1 MAIESGYTTNGGSN
15 AGLFTE
21 GASRLGLASQR
32 IDPREIP
39 SRLMAGQSVI
49 MSGVKRGSGSPYTSS
64 GHIISASK
72 MKDGKI
78 VVNDPLKSNSSAM
91 PVSSV
96 MSGINKAWA
105 IDGPHG
111 YGDEDDDKYLKTLL
125 GYGPFTYETSTGGFI
140 PTMSSQLGRPA
151 YPVFGD
157 SNTANW
163 YSQSDPEWAS
173 VDWCGD
179 TVGSIG
185 CLLSS
190 FGMAMNAMTGGIDFD
205 PGSMAAMF
213 PGNGSGVSGD
223 EPYNMAALIKANYER
238 YYDYDFDN
246 LDEMKAKIIEFL
258 EKGYPVI
265 IDGETANKPYD
276 VNDNYP
282 NPEDTI
288 AGDSDFWAYN
298 DIRGGIFAHLLDGN
312 SKAKHSEHH
321 TMILGYQ
328 NKGDAMTTLFNPGR
342 SSEEN
347 GVRIVN
353 LDRAFDNYK
362 SGEDKFGTI
371 KGFRVFTRDFDLSEK
386 DNGEIRRN
394 LQAYCGLNAD
404 GFEDIQKDDKGNQI
418 SPTEAQLKILNYF
431 KTGSKTVA
439 NASEDKLFTS
449 HADDLMTAALS
460 STELGTVKAGDITP
474 GNITAGVSSDYK
486 PTTKGNPTD
495 GSESDPNSITNIF
508 ERVGNILGKFGNIGL
523 NLLSAILSGH
533 PENYKSIYDGNW
545 TYQDNDFWKNQQRPT
560 DDTDAYI
567 SIGKD
572 RNGQPILVS
581 ASVERGSAVNDAIS
595 QYEEDYLAMYEE
607 KLSHPSNP
615 ADAEIY
621 RNYLEHKNRDGGDT
635 SAPLNDGEHNYY
647 RDGVLWAHAKALDE
661 AENIKAI
668 YDEAVKNNDFYDID
682 GNPLSSATVNTSGAK
697 SSSSPSASSA
707 SSSTSMKMD
716 SFPEWATKHTGK
728 YGLDPST
735 FTPQSTSFTSGQLSD
750 MQKWLMYSIAA
761 HERGYTDNMTD
772 NKIDEVY
779 FSPVNYGNED
789 AATFGIG
796 GFKGPNGSEVMLRLA
811 DSGQIDETAAKDAR
825 DYAAK
830 LASGTLDATSIKN
843 LTAFMRR
850 SDIRVPLKTIEEAYS
865 SQLTGLYLNRALPYY
880 DDGTITDPRSVLLG
894 AETYPIS
901 YKADWFNDLPAT
913 TPENELEVVRDNI
926 LAHMRGWDTW
936 DEDDGD
942 SETNNYK
949 GWTNRVWND
958 YHMLTQNG
966 ASGYTDTGTNDYAGI
981 VNPPPP
987 SIFGS
992 GESAAETSVQTSTD
1006 VSSETNSE
1014 EKSKKNTPFIPIGA
1028 IGRGGSE
1035 GYGDLDLN
1043 SNIKPPKLPEIKSG
1057 DFNAEFKSYS
1067 TYKTSVNQNRPLKLS
1082 EMGTG
1087 ETTSSKR
1094 SRSPLS
1100 ITANRS
1106 YTPAVLSHSEGYG
1119 RGVDMK
1125 PMENKTD
1132 RVISLLERVAANTG
1146 KRVNAETS
1154 TTINNYNTTNN
1165 TSTVGYGDVNMNA
1178 GGKGD
1183 VTLISGDKSTPS
1195 DNMHT
1200 DKLRQLHERI
1210 ARSPRH

>member
-1 MAIESGYTTNGGSN
+1 MIASIIDVINEILAEVLGADLKSWLATFIYKQLSSERKAAKIDAAQLRFRSDLDAYNAKNGTNLTLKAYNEMENQTTGKKVSNAFKSFFGGSNNRIESRGSADSVNASVESTAVNPESESLGYGTLVDNAHYSGDQYSQNDPKWKNVSYGRTNGGTATTIGTGGCGPTSLANVYRNITGRKDITPTTIANMAIESGYTTNGGSN

-140 PTMSSQLGRPA
+140 PTMSSQLGRPV

-157 SNTANW
+157 SNTAIW

-179 TVGSIG
+179 TVGNIG

-362 SGEDKFGTI
+362 SGEDKFGTL

-394 LQAYCGLNAD
+394 LQAYCGLNAN

-431 KTGSKTVA
+431 KAGSKTVT

-545 TYQDNDFWKNQQRPT
+545 TYQDTDFWKNQQRPT
-560 DDTDAYI
+560 DNTDAYI

-615 ADAEIY
+615 TDAEIY

-668 YDEAVKNNDFYDID
+668 YDEAVKNSDYYDIN
-682 GNPLSSATVNTSGAK
+682 GNPLLGATVNTSNAK
-697 SSSSPSASSA
+697 SSSTTTSTATVNTSNAK
-707 SSSTSMKMD
+707 SSSTTSMKMD
-716 SFPEWATKHTGK
+716 SFPSWATKHTGK
-728 YGLDPST
+728 YGLNPST
-735 FTPQSTSFTSGQLSD
+735 FTPQSSSFTSGQLSD
-750 MQKWLMYSIAA
+750 MQQWLMYSIAA
-761 HERGYTDNMTD
+761 HERGYRDNMSL
-772 NKIDEVY
+772 DEFDKVY
-779 FSPVNYGNED
+779 FNPFNYPGENET
-789 AATFGIG
+789 TFGIG
-796 GFKGPNGSEVMLRLA
+796 GFKGPNASEVMARLA
-811 DSGQIDETAAKDAR
+811 DSGQIDGQSSKEANAWAN
-825 DYAAK
+825 A
-830 LASGTLDATSIKN
+830 LASGKLSEADIQQLKS
-843 LTAFMRR
+843 FMRR
-850 SDIRVPLKTIEEAYS
+850 DDIRSPLKTIEEAYS
-865 SQLTGLYLNRALPYY
+865 SQLSGRYINKALPYY
-880 DDGTITDPRSVLLG
+880 ESGRIKDPRSILLG
-894 AETYPIS
+894 AENYPLS
-901 YKADWFNDLPAT
+901 DLADFYVDLPAT
-913 TPENELEVVRDNI
+913 TPENEMEVLRDNI
-926 LAHMRGWDTW
+926 IDHMRNWRAW
-936 DEDDGD
+936 NDGNG
-942 SETNNYK
+942 TYK

-966 ASGYTDTGTNDYAGI
+966 ASGYTNIGTSDY
-981 VNPPPP
+981 
-987 SIFGS
+987 FGK
-992 GESAAETSVQTSTD
+992 Q
-1006 VSSETNSE
+1006 
-1014 EKSKKNTPFIPIGA
+1014 
-1028 IGRGGSE
+1028 
-1035 GYGDLDLN
+1035 
-1043 SNIKPPKLPEIKSG
+1043 
-1057 DFNAEFKSYS
+1057 
-1067 TYKTSVNQNRPLKLS
+1067 
-1082 EMGTG
+1082 GT
-1087 ETTSSKR
+1087 E
-1094 SRSPLS
+1094 
-1100 ITANRS
+1100 
-1106 YTPAVLSHSEGYG
+1106 
-1119 RGVDMK
+1119 
-1125 PMENKTD
+1125 
-1132 RVISLLERVAANTG
+1132 
-1146 KRVNAETS
+1146 
-1154 TTINNYNTTNN
+1154 
-1165 TSTVGYGDVNMNA
+1165 
-1178 GGKGD
+1178 
-1183 VTLISGDKSTPS
+1183 
-1195 DNMHT
+1195 
-1200 DKLRQLHERI
+1200 
-1210 ARSPRH
+1210 